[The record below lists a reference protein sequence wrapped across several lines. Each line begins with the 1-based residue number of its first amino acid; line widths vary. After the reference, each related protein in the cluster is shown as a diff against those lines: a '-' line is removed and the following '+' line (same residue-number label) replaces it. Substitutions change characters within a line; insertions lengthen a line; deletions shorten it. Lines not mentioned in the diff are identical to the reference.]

1 MLNLTESATQAIQG
15 LVGDR
20 PGAGLRIFAQQ
31 PAGERTQLG
40 LSISD
45 HPEPTDQV
53 VDQSGCQV
61 FLDSDVAPLV
71 DGRTLD
77 ANALDGDRVQF
88 SFVS

>member
-1 MLNLTESATQAIQG
+1 MLNLTEGATQAIQG

-31 PAGERTQLG
+31 PVGDQTQLG

-53 VDQSGCQV
+53 VDQAGCQV
-61 FLDSDVAPLV
+61 FLDSQVAPLV

-77 ANALDGDRVQF
+77 ASPVDGEMIQF
-88 SFVS
+88 AFVA